1 MDGEPGVTDWA
12 AQPGIRIKCRGQ
24 CERLARDHRHRDHR
38 QVTAWLQN
46 EVIRI
51 SPAPHSSDAS

>member
-1 MDGEPGVTDWA
+1 MDGEPGVTDCA

-24 CERLARDHRHRDHR
+24 CERLVRDHR